1 MKKLYS
7 FITCLALGASLNA
20 YAGPPQRIDVEDD
33 TETKI
38 YAVGITNKGV
48 YTFGTASDTPS
59 RISGSTVIQY
69 SFVGSGGTFTDENT
83 LYGTAS
89 NYGSVYAVKAT
100 AEGNGEDGSWSHV
113 FYNYRENGVTFP
125 KTLIANDMTYNAV
138 DGKIY
143 GIFQADIYGSSYC
156 LGTYDG
162 EAHAM
167 TKIADL
173 PAYTTINAIAADKD
187 GNLYGING
195 AEGKLVA
202 IDKTTA
208 GLTEVGALGVTA
220 TATNQSAAIDFS
232 KGKMYWVAGSNAYST
247 TQSLYEV
254 DIETGAAKKLYDIES
269 NRYNGLW
276 IAPPKTD
283 KKAPAAVENL
293 MATFTGTGTDVQIS
307 FKAPS
312 KTFGGSD
319 LNGSLTYVIRVDGN
333 ELDRDTCEPGADFSG
348 TFTMETGLHKVSVVC
363 SNNSGDGAEA
373 TTEVFAGYDTPA
385 AISNLTVSVE
395 NSEVTLTWDAPV
407 SANGGLLDM
416 DRLSYTVTRNP
427 GNVEVVSG
435 LKEYTCTDILPEGPA
450 AIYSWTVT
458 LKYEGSD
465 DQSITAGGIMAGTPH
480 KVPYRQNF
488 DGLDTFADG
497 CFAEINKSGDSPAWA
512 LAEKDGNKYAV
523 MEAKYYYDHDDY
535 LISAPL
541 DLKAGKEYTL
551 RFKTALSAESPTY
564 WDYSTGSAMQIP
576 RPFVLDVY
584 LTKGHSAA
592 ESDKVAPSITDG
604 LEITATAEEAATF
617 TEHEYKFSVEEGGT
631 YNICFA
637 DTKSAYFL
645 QNIALWLDDVE
656 LTADFATP
664 APVDNLSAEE
674 TEFGSRDVVITFNA
688 PSLDIDGNPLDELSS
703 IEIYRGTTHVVT
715 LDENILPGAPISY
728 TDVNSPRGI
737 HSYNVVA
744 CNGEMRSDPKYKSV
758 RSGFINNL
766 EIVSCS
772 MPEKLEKD
780 GEETILVT
788 ITNNAFETAVDYRV
802 TILAG
807 EKEIGSEIGEPINP
821 DETKDYTFSLCWIS
835 SLPETLKLRAHIE
848 FFGDESLENNTS
860 EEYTV
865 HVEGSE
871 AGTDG
876 IEAQTASLAADG
888 NMVSV
893 KGAEGKTVRAFTAD
907 GSMVMSSDS
916 HGNNLTINLNHGVY
930 IITVDNQIFK
940 ITL

>member
-1 MKKLYS
+1 MKQLHS
-7 FITCLALGASLNA
+7 FISVLALGACLNVQ
-20 YAGPPQRIDVEDD
+20 AGSQQRIEVEDN

-48 YTFGTASDTPS
+48 YTLNTASDTPS
-59 RISGSTVIQY
+59 KVSGSTYIQY
-69 SFVGSGGTFTDENT
+69 SFAGSGGTFTDENT

-113 FYNYRENGVTFP
+113 FYDYRQDGRTFP
-125 KTLIANDMTYNAV
+125 KTLIAKDMTYNAT

-143 GIFQADIYGSSYC
+143 GIFQTDIYGDSFC

-162 EAHAM
+162 EAHTV

-173 PAYTTINAIAADKD
+173 PQYTLINAIAADKD

-195 AEGKLVA
+195 EKGKLVA

-208 GLTEVGALGVTA
+208 GLTEVGALGLTA

-232 KGKMYWVAGSNAYST
+232 KGKMYWVAGLNAYST

-293 MATFTGTGTDVQIS
+293 TAVFTGTGTDVQIS
-307 FKAPS
+307 FKAPT

-319 LNGSLTYVIRVDGN
+319 LSGTLTYVIKVDGN
-333 ELDRDTCEPGADFSG
+333 ELDRNTCEAGADFTQ
-348 TFTMETGLHKVSVVC
+348 TFTMEAGLHKVAVSC

-385 AISNLTVSVE
+385 AISNLTVSAG

-435 LKEYTCTDILPEGPA
+435 LKEYTCTDILPDGPA

-465 DQSITAGGIMAGTPH
+465 DQSLTAGGIMAGQPH
-480 KVPYRQNF
+480 KVPYMQDF
-488 DGLDTFADG
+488 DGLSSLGEG
-497 CFAEINKSGDSPAWA
+497 CMVGINQSDSPAWT
-512 LAEKDGNKYAV
+512 LAEEEDNKFA
-523 MEAKYYYDHDDY
+523 MLDTKYYYDHDDY
-535 LISAPL
+535 LITAPL

-551 RFKTALSAESPTY
+551 RFKTALSAASPTY
-564 WDYSTGSAMQIP
+564 WDYSTGTGVETP
-576 RPFVLDVY
+576 RPFILDVY

-592 ESDKVAPSITDG
+592 ETDKVAPAIAEN
-604 LEITATAEEAATF
+604 LEITATEEDARTF
-617 TEHEYKFSVEEGGT
+617 SVHEYKFSVQENGT

-637 DTKSAYFL
+637 DTKSSYFL
-645 QNIALWLDDVE
+645 SGVALWLDDVE
-656 LTADFATP
+656 LTTDIATP
-664 APVDNLSAEE
+664 APVSNLNAEE
-674 TEFGSRDVVITFNA
+674 TEFGSRDVVISFKA
-688 PSLDIDGNPLDELSS
+688 PTIDTEGQQLDELGS
-703 IEIYRGTTHVVT
+703 IEIYRGST
-715 LDENILPGAPISY
+715 LIATLTDDVMPGAELSY
-728 TDVNSPRGI
+728 TDLHSPRGI
-737 HSYNVVA
+737 LAYHVVA
-744 CNGEMRSDPKYKSV
+744 CNGEMCSTPEYTTV

-780 GEETILVT
+780 GEETIVVT
-788 ITNNAFETAVDYRV
+788 ILNNAFEAAIDYRV
-802 TILAG
+802 TIIADG
-807 EKEIGSEIGEPINP
+807 EEIGAVPGLPINP
-821 DETKDYTFSLCWIS
+821 DETLDYTFSLLWANF
-835 SLPETLKLRAHIE
+835 LPEYMKVSAYIE
-848 FFGDESLENNTS
+848 YFGDEQLENNTS

-871 AGTDG
+871 AGIGSTESKQVSVSAEGTVVTVEGAEGMDVRVF
-876 IEAQTASLAADG
+876 AADG
-888 NMVSV
+888 R
-893 KGAEGKTVRAFTAD
+893 T
-907 GSMVMSSDS
+907 VMSSGT
-916 HGNNLTINLNHGVY
+916 HGDKLLINLNHGIY
-930 IITVDNQIFK
+930 LITIDNKTFK